1 MIDDYIEEGCVAYR
15 VANSKEAKLQTR
27 RLSFKNHVFSHR
39 KPRVFTS

>member
-27 RLSFKNHVFSHR
+27 RLLFKNNVFLYR
-39 KPRVFTS
+39 KQRV